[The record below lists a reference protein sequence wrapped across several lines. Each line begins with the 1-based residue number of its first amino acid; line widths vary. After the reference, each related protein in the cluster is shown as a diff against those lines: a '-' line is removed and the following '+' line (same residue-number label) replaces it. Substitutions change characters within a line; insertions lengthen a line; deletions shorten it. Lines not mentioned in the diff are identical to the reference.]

1 MRASPQHAREAR
13 THPSTGSTLAQ
24 RPPRAAAGVSRAV
37 LIAHSHWMNRPW
49 PAHLFTIADLA
60 ALDHR
65 AASRAAASGELVRV
79 KRGAYCARSEWDASS
94 EARRHLLRVVA
105 FAQSHPSAVFSH
117 WSAAVVHGLPMIGRW
132 PDDVHM
138 AAARASGGRSET
150 GVKRHCRG
158 LDNHEWQTVD
168 GMRVT
173 TIARTLVDLAMV
185 QPFRF
190 ALAPIDH
197 ALASD
202 LSIGELTDYLDSRGT
217 FRGLPQVAR
226 AMALADGRSG
236 SPGESLSRG
245 TIHELGFPAPLLQV
259 EHRMPGRTAITDFE
273 WPDYMTFGEFDG
285 VGKYLRKEF
294 LHGMTTADAVLA
306 EKRRED
312 QLRRATGFS
321 AVRWGWDDALRVA
334 PLRAILIEGGLPT
347 RLSAPRAYAADWRG
361 R

>member
-1 MRASPQHAREAR
+1 M
-13 THPSTGSTLAQ
+13 T
-24 RPPRAAAGVSRAV
+24 
-37 LIAHSHWMNRPW
+37 RPW
-49 PAHLFTIADLA
+49 PPHLFTIADLA
-60 ALDHR
+60 DPNHR
-65 AASRAAASGELVRV
+65 AASRAAVRGELVRV
-79 KRGAYCARSEWDASS
+79 KRGAYCARAEWDASS

-105 FAQSHPSAVFSH
+105 FAQSHPRAVFSH

-132 PDDVHM
+132 PDHVHM

-158 LDNHEWQTVD
+158 LDDHEWQTVN

-173 TIARTLVDLAMV
+173 TVARTLVDLAMV
-185 QPFRF
+185 LPFRF

-197 ALASD
+197 ALASG
-202 LSIGELTDYLDSRGT
+202 LSIGKLMDYLASVGT
-217 FRGLPQVAR
+217 FRGLALVSR
-226 AMALADGRSG
+226 ALSAGDGRSG
-236 SPGESLSRG
+236 SSGESLSRG

-273 WPDYMTFGEFDG
+273 WPEYKTFGEFDG
-285 VGKYLRKEF
+285 AGKYLRNDF

-312 QLRRATGFS
+312 QLRRTTGFS
-321 AVRWGWDDALRVA
+321 AVRWGWDDALRAA

-347 RLSAPRAYAADWRG
+347 RLRAPRAYAVDSRG